1 MLLFNKDR
9 TQTEISEKILNGFC
23 ILVNGTF

>member
-9 TQTEISEKILNGFC
+9 TQTERSEKILNGFC

>member
-9 TQTEISEKILNGFC
+9 TQTEISENILNGFC